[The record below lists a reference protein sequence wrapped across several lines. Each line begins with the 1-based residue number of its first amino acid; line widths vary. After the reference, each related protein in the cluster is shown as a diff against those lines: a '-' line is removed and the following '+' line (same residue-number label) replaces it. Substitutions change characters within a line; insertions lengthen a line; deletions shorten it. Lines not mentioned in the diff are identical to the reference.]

1 MELYNPVNPNVN
13 YGLLWIITYQY
24 RVSTYTSGMQDD
36 NRGNCIQGK
45 KCIWEFSVLSAH
57 CTCKPK
63 TALKIISLQCF
74 QLSLSLTH
82 LKYLTVLVLAEL
94 TNYQRPCGLNCIHW
108 NKIVAFV
115 ATCVDLEIN
124 MQSEVSQTVRHWLH
138 MLSLINGI

>member
-24 RVSTYTSGMQDD
+24 RVSTYTTGMQDD

-45 KCIWEFSVLSAH
+45 KGIWDFSVLSAH

-82 LKYLTVLVLAEL
+82 LTYLTVLVLAEL

-115 ATCVDLEIN
+115 ATWMQLEILTL
-124 MQSEVSQTVRHWLH
+124 SEVSPKEKDKFH
-138 MLSLINGI
+138 MLSFIRGI